1 MLECCFDIADHVQ
14 RAVAQNHAVF
24 TRMLDGKLH
33 TVFDDAASRRGL
45 SEAAQVGGKIGCL
58 TVLLGIFLLLALV
71 LPPGFW
77 WFVLGVLLIFVGF
90 WIMRCR

>member
-1 MLECCFDIADHVQ
+1 MIRKTAPRNPPGSRLRSGEFFERGVNVADHVQ

-33 TVFDDAASRRGL
+33 AVFDDAASRHGL

-58 TVLLGIFLLLALV
+58 HGAGMVMNSLA
-71 LPPGFW
+71 
-77 WFVLGVLLIFVGF
+77 
-90 WIMRCR
+90 

>member
-1 MLECCFDIADHVQ
+1 MKGGV
-14 RAVAQNHAVF
+14 
-24 TRMLDGKLH
+24 RMRWKGN
-33 TVFDDAASRRGL
+33 
-45 SEAAQVGGKIGCL
+45 GGKIGCL